1 MIQNLRQTV
10 TASRLI
16 FISLLLN
23 MSSPEVFAVTLY
35 KWVDDEGKVRYSD
48 RMPPTQVKKK
58 HQTLNKQGIVV
69 ETKEAA
75 KSEEELAA
83 EAEAQKA
90 LEAQQA
96 IDKRKQDAQDKK
108 DRVLLLT
115 FSSEEEMNAVRDNRI
130 DVIDSVINL
139 IQKSLVDT
147 ETTLIRLQDSADLN
161 YVSKGK
167 EIPGGLA
174 QKIEHFTRKV
184 ANRTQQLQLKEAEK
198 QKLNAQFNNDLARY
212 RFLREQQSN

>member
-1 MIQNLRQTV
+1 MRNLRKTV

-16 FISLLLN
+16 FISLLLPL
-23 MSSPEVFAVTLY
+23 SSADIFAATLY
-35 KWVDDEGKVRYSD
+35 KWVDDDGKVRYSD

-75 KSEEELAA
+75 KTIEELAA

-96 IDKRKQDAQDKK
+96 EEKRKKDAQDKK

-130 DVIDSVINL
+130 DVVDSVISL
-139 IQKSLVDT
+139 IQKSIA
-147 ETTLIRLQDSADLN
+147 ENEATLIRLQDSADTN

-167 EIPGGLA
+167 EVPGGLA
-174 QKIEHFTRKV
+174 QKIEHFTRKI
-184 ANRTQQLQLKEAEK
+184 ANRKKQLQVKEAEK
-198 QKLNAQFNNDLARY
+198 QKLNAQFDNDIARY
-212 RFLREQQSN
+212 RFLRNQQSN